1 MQSKYDSSI
10 YFYEKAIRIYKKVGN
25 NELLGICY
33 SNIAIDF
40 QQKSNFPMALLYFQ
54 QALKISEESKNEIH
68 QAYANLDIGNTYS
81 NMGDSARAESTYL
94 NNLNRLKK
102 CPHILLLT
110 LFLTLFLLLEPIK
123 FHAYCRD
130 K

>member
-40 QQKSNFPMALLYFQ
+40 QQKSNFDGFALLP
-54 QALKISEESKNEIH
+54 AGSE
-68 QAYANLDIGNTYS
+68 NL
-81 NMGDSARAESTYL
+81 R
-94 NNLNRLKK
+94 R
-102 CPHILLLT
+102 
-110 LFLTLFLLLEPIK
+110 
-123 FHAYCRD
+123 
-130 K
+130 